1 MSKKQTMR
9 KKTTKFANRKMMETN
24 DDLTIYNKEIISF
37 KVSIPFGDMD
47 EFIET
52 TLKTYAKKNL
62 MGKCHKEG
70 YISKSYCNIVRYT
83 SGKMVKNNIVFE
95 VDYEFLVCHPY
106 EDMEIVC
113 TIQNITKIGIKAIV
127 KTKNEVPIVCF
138 ASRVHNE
145 DMFSQETVEEGDDID
160 ISKNFKEGDTIKI
173 NVLGYRFEI
182 NDPHI
187 STLGKIITK
196 TN

>member
-9 KKTTKFANRKMMETN
+9 KNTTKFANRKMMETN

-70 YISKSYCNIVRYT
+70 YISKSYCSIVRYT

>member
-70 YISKSYCNIVRYT
+70 YISKSYCNIIQYT

-95 VDYEFLVCHPY
+95 VDYEFLVCHPH

-145 DMFSQETVEEGDDID
+145 DMFSQETVEEGDDVD

-196 TN
+196 TS

>member
-1 MSKKQTMR
+1 
-9 KKTTKFANRKMMETN
+9 
-24 DDLTIYNKEIISF
+24 
-37 KVSIPFGDMD
+37 
-47 EFIET
+47 
-52 TLKTYAKKNL
+52 

-145 DMFSQETVEEGDDID
+145 DMFSQETVEEGDDVD
-160 ISKNFKEGDTIKI
+160 ISKNFKEGDTIKL

-187 STLGKIITK
+187 STLGKIIMK